1 MGYRLKNIISV
12 LEQDETGARRLAM
25 IIPNEYKKYKN
36 TSLDCPIY
44 DENNPDYR
52 CSVDCDKTNYRKKQ
66 GKAEHDKR
74 KVYYYDICKLID
86 VFLSKIKID
95 SECICIKGVDIL
107 LLLNYEVIK
116 RQYKLNDQSDMV
128 WLRFTNDGYLG
139 VVGSSN
145 DINFDKDT
153 NSYKIIKYSGC
164 EWDENR
170 IIIIPLPEIK
180 NREER
185 ELVEK
190 MVGNYLLDNGVPI
203 IDKYS
208 HMGFKR

>member
-1 MGYRLKNIISV
+1 
-12 LEQDETGARRLAM
+12 M
-25 IIPNEYKKYKN
+25 IN
-36 TSLDCPIY
+36 PI
-44 DENNPDYR
+44 
-52 CSVDCDKTNYRKKQ
+52 
-66 GKAEHDKR
+66 
-74 KVYYYDICKLID
+74 
-86 VFLSKIKID
+86 
-95 SECICIKGVDIL
+95 
-107 LLLNYEVIK
+107 
-116 RQYKLNDQSDMV
+116 
-128 WLRFTNDGYLG
+128 WLRFPNDGYLG